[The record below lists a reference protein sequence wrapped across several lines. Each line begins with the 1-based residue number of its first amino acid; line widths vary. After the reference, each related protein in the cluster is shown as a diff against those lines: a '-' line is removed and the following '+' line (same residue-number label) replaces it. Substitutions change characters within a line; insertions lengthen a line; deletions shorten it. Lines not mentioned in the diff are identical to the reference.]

1 MMIAAA
7 VDEESPLRAALTAL
21 SFGERPM
28 QQDLLANGNHAPYL
42 AQALTPPILGA
53 AGMMGGYGGTQG
65 FGPQFGNPGL
75 GQFGQGQFGQG
86 PFGQPGQGNSGTW
99 PGGNAA
105 QPGYGYQ
112 GQGYGYQGLQQQG
125 LGQPLAASQQLAAQH
140 QQQIAGTLHQLAH
153 HAAAHAA
160 TQAKLGQQIA
170 AVLSQ
175 LAHQCAWQAQM
186 AAQNRHGGVGSQP
199 VYGQPYGN
207 GQADGTSLGQAG
219 GFNRLL
225 W

>member
-1 MMIAAA
+1 
-7 VDEESPLRAALTAL
+7 
-21 SFGERPM
+21 M

-65 FGPQFGNPGL
+65 FGPQFGNAGL
-75 GQFGQGQFGQG
+75 GQQGQFGQGPFGQG
-86 PFGQPGQGNSGTW
+86 PFGQPGQGNNSAW

-125 LGQPLAASQQLAAQH
+125 LGQPLAAPQQLAAQH

-153 HAAAHAA
+153 HAA
-160 TQAKLGQQIA
+160 TQAMLGQQIA

-199 VYGQPYGN
+199 VYGQPYGY
-207 GQADGTSLGQAG
+207 GQADGTPFGQAG

>member
-1 MMIAAA
+1 
-7 VDEESPLRAALTAL
+7 
-21 SFGERPM
+21 M

-65 FGPQFGNPGL
+65 FGPQFGNAGL
-75 GQFGQGQFGQG
+75 GQFGQGQFGQGQFGQG
-86 PFGQPGQGNSGTW
+86 PFGQPGQGNSGAW

-112 GQGYGYQGLQQQG
+112 GQGYGYQGLQQG
-125 LGQPLAASQQLAAQH
+125 LGQPLAAPQQLAAQH

-153 HAAAHAA
+153 HAA
-160 TQAKLGQQIA
+160 TQAMLGQQIA

-199 VYGQPYGN
+199 VYGQPYGY
-207 GQADGTSLGQAG
+207 GQADGTPFGQAG
-219 GFNRLL
+219 GFNRHL

>member
-1 MMIAAA
+1 
-7 VDEESPLRAALTAL
+7 
-21 SFGERPM
+21 M

-86 PFGQPGQGNSGTW
+86 QFGQGPFGQPGQGNSGAW

-160 TQAKLGQQIA
+160 TQAMLGQQIA

-199 VYGQPYGN
+199 VYGQPYGY
-207 GQADGTSLGQAG
+207 GQADGTPFGQAG

>member
-1 MMIAAA
+1 
-7 VDEESPLRAALTAL
+7 
-21 SFGERPM
+21 M

-53 AGMMGGYGGTQG
+53 AGMMGGYGGTSG
-65 FGPQFGNPGL
+65 FGPQYGNPGF

-86 PFGQPGQGNSGTW
+86 LLGQGNAGAM
-99 PGGNAA
+99 PGGGAV

-112 GQGYGYQGLQQQG
+112 GPGYGYQGLQPG
-125 LGQPLAASQQLAAQH
+125 LGQPLAAPQQLAAQQH
-140 QQQIAGTLHQLAH
+140 QIAATLHQLAH

-160 TQAKLGQQIA
+160 TQAMLGQQIA
-170 AVLSQ
+170 TVLNQ
-175 LAHQCAWQAQM
+175 LAHQCAWQAQTT
-186 AAQNRHGGVGSQP
+186 AQQRYGGFGSQA
-199 VYGQPYGN
+199 VYGQPFGYGP
-207 GQADGTSLGQAG
+207 ASATPFTQAG

>member
-1 MMIAAA
+1 
-7 VDEESPLRAALTAL
+7 
-21 SFGERPM
+21 M

-65 FGPQFGNPGL
+65 FGPQFGNAGL
-75 GQFGQGQFGQG
+75 GQQGQFGQS
-86 PFGQPGQGNSGTW
+86 PFGQPGQGNNSAW

-105 QPGYGYQ
+105 QPGYDYQ

-125 LGQPLAASQQLAAQH
+125 LGQPLAAPQQLAAQH

-160 TQAKLGQQIA
+160 TQAMLGQQIA
-170 AVLSQ
+170 TVLNQ
-175 LAHQCAWQAQM
+175 LAHQCAWQAQTT
-186 AAQNRHGGVGSQP
+186 AQQRYGGFGSQA
-199 VYGQPYGN
+199 VYGQPFGYGP
-207 GQADGTSLGQAG
+207 ASATPFTQAG

>member
-1 MMIAAA
+1 
-7 VDEESPLRAALTAL
+7 
-21 SFGERPM
+21 M

-65 FGPQFGNPGL
+65 FGPQFGNPGF

-86 PFGQPGQGNSGTW
+86 PFGQGPFGPGQPGQGNSGAL
-99 PGGNAA
+99 PGGVAI

-112 GQGYGYQGLQQQG
+112 GLQPG
-125 LGQPLAASQQLAAQH
+125 LGQPLAAPQQLATQQQH
-140 QQQIAGTLHQLAH
+140 QIAATLHQLAH
-153 HAAAHAA
+153 HAA
-160 TQAKLGQQIA
+160 TQAMLGQQIA
-170 AVLSQ
+170 AVLNQ

-186 AAQNRHGGVGSQP
+186 TAQNRYGGLGSQP
-199 VYGQPYGN
+199 VYGQPFGY
-207 GQADGTSLGQAG
+207 GQANGMPFGQAG
-219 GFNRLL
+219 GFNRPL

>member
-1 MMIAAA
+1 
-7 VDEESPLRAALTAL
+7 
-21 SFGERPM
+21 M

-65 FGPQFGNPGL
+65 LGPQFGNPGF

-86 PFGQPGQGNSGTW
+86 QFGQGLPGQGNSGAM
-99 PGGNAA
+99 PGSVAL

-112 GQGYGYQGLQQQG
+112 WPGYGYQGLQPG
-125 LGQPLAASQQLAAQH
+125 LGQPLAAPQQLATQQ
-140 QQQIAGTLHQLAH
+140 QQQIAAALHQLAH
-153 HAAAHAA
+153 QAA
-160 TQAKLGQQIA
+160 TQAMLSQQTA
-170 AVLSQ
+170 AVLNQ
-175 LAHQCAWQAQM
+175 LAHQCAWQAQ
-186 AAQNRHGGVGSQP
+186 AASQHRHGGFGPQA
-199 VYGQPYGN
+199 VYGQPFGYGQ
-207 GQADGTSLGQAG
+207 GDGTPFGQAG

>member
-1 MMIAAA
+1 
-7 VDEESPLRAALTAL
+7 
-21 SFGERPM
+21 M

-53 AGMMGGYGGTQG
+53 AGMMGYGGTQG

-86 PFGQPGQGNSGTW
+86 QFGQGPFGQPGQGNNSAW

-125 LGQPLAASQQLAAQH
+125 LGQPLAAPQQLAAQH
-140 QQQIAGTLHQLAH
+140 Q
-153 HAAAHAA
+153 
-160 TQAKLGQQIA
+160 QQIA

-199 VYGQPYGN
+199 VYGQPYGY
-207 GQADGTSLGQAG
+207 GQADGTPFGQAG
-219 GFNRLL
+219 GFNRL

>member
-1 MMIAAA
+1 
-7 VDEESPLRAALTAL
+7 
-21 SFGERPM
+21 M

-65 FGPQFGNPGL
+65 FGPQFGNPGF

-86 PFGQPGQGNSGTW
+86 PFGPGQPGQGNNGAL
-99 PGGNAA
+99 PGGVAI

-112 GQGYGYQGLQQQG
+112 GLQPG
-125 LGQPLAASQQLAAQH
+125 LGQPLAAPQQLATQQ
-140 QQQIAGTLHQLAH
+140 QQQIAATLHQLAH
-153 HAAAHAA
+153 HAA
-160 TQAKLGQQIA
+160 TQAMLGQQIA
-170 AVLSQ
+170 AVLNQ

-186 AAQNRHGGVGSQP
+186 TSQNRYGGLGSQP
-199 VYGQPYGN
+199 VYGQPFGYGQGN
-207 GQADGTSLGQAG
+207 GMPFGQAG
-219 GFNRLL
+219 GFNRPL